1 MEHLLVQYF
10 ALATAAILGVLGL
23 CVLVSRLLAR
33 KHRAGSGSSQHRR
46 GLGQRLAMLRAGT
59 GAHPPHCSATQ
70 RSVAAPLAPVDLP
83 ARLSRDQQWDRA
95 AGVVAEALARVE
107 EIKALQQSAEHHLDS
122 ATYAIQCLF
131 AELSAVVARPDQ
143 IADAPA
149 VLVRAGSGPT
159 TASGSFHQLAAS
171 PSGERQ
177 TAAIAA

>member
-23 CVLVSRLLAR
+23 CVLVSRLLTR
-33 KHRAGSGSSQHRR
+33 KRRAGSGSSHHRH
-46 GLGQRLAMLRAGT
+46 GAGQRLAILRAGT
-59 GAHPPHCSATQ
+59 GSPSPNCSANQ
-70 RSVAAPLAPVDLP
+70 RSDATPLAPVDVP
-83 ARLSRDQQWDRA
+83 ERLSRDQQWDRA

-107 EIKALQQSAEHHLDS
+107 EIKALQLSAEHHLDS

-131 AELSAVVARPDQ
+131 TELSAVAAPPDQ

-149 VLVRAGSGPT
+149 ALLRASSGPT
-159 TASGSFHQLAAS
+159 TASGSFHQISLS